1 MMGGF
6 FAPTATTSW
15 TAPDVVATEE
25 EGLGAAINDPGVTTT
40 AMSSRGRRNLCPDGV
55 CSVVLRTR
63 IKCK

>member
-40 AMSSRGRRNLCPDGV
+40 AMSSFSFCRRRTDGSTPYIVGDGV
-55 CSVVLRTR
+55 VPS
-63 IKCK
+63 